1 MNLVTSGI
9 ILYSFYICVCMDP
22 EGSEPEKSESGIRF
36 YGDGEPVFGT
46 TLKLTPEEA
55 NILKDLLGSYQKSLS
70 KCSSKPSDDPKP
82 DLGLIRRDGDG
93 NPLFL
98 QTHEVTREEAEILS
112 WLLKNHDP
120 KEDPSAPPEER
131 PPPYSPGNY
140 PTPGPSAPPD
150 PSYFQSGYGGYMPQ
164 GPYGQPSGAGYGAP
178 GYGPY
183 FPGGYGQQTP
193 GTYPYPYPQQ
203 GPYGAEGATGG
214 YGAGATGDAGYG
226 TSWPQGPTAPEGE
239 PSAPSDP
246 PGPSGVST
254 PGGGGLRLVHL
265 DAKVEN
271 ECGLYEVLEYNLPG
285 KGGKHR
291 RYKPNCGFGINVVT
305 YAGIEVWK
313 MSGPHHATEVV
324 LIGAGTGTKKID
336 VKLSNGTRVRF
347 KKGGKN
353 KPWKRDI
360 EKQ

>member
-22 EGSEPEKSESGIRF
+22 DGSEPEKSDSGIRL
-36 YGDGEPVFGT
+36 YGDGDPVFTT

-55 NILKDLLGSYQKSLS
+55 NILKDLLVSYQECVSKSG
-70 KCSSKPSDDPKP
+70 SKPSDDPKP
-82 DLGLIRRDGDG
+82 DLGIIRRDGDG

-98 QTHEVTREEAEILS
+98 QTHEVTQEEAEILS

-120 KEDPSAPPEER
+120 KQDPSAPPEER
-131 PPPYSPGNY
+131 PPPYSPGPY
-140 PTPGPSAPPD
+140 LTPGPSAPPY
-150 PSYFQSGYGGYMPQ
+150 PIETPGGYGGYMSQ

-214 YGAGATGDAGYG
+214 YGGGATGGAGGYG
-226 TSWPQGPTAPEGE
+226 TSWGQV
-239 PSAPSDP
+239 PSAPEADP
-246 PGPSGVST
+246 SGPSGVST
-254 PGGGGLRLVHL
+254 PGAGGLRLVHL

-291 RYKPNCGFGINVVT
+291 RYKPNCGFGIRMVT
-305 YAGIEVWK
+305 YAGVVVWK
-313 MSGPHHATEVV
+313 MDGQHHATEVT
-324 LIGAGTGTKKID
+324 LIGVGTGNKKID

-347 KKGGKN
+347 KRGGKD
-353 KPWKRDI
+353 KQWKRDI